1 MQISKARLHHP
12 QAIDRLWSNR
22 PFNSLENSLF
32 VGLIGL
38 FLLPIWL
45 FKYLPLQ
52 DGPIHLHTANVL
64 HDFLTGNLSIFQD
77 YYVTNL
83 QLAPNW
89 TTQIILTGLMFITSP
104 IIAEKLLLSL
114 YVILL
119 PVAMRYA
126 LSGVK
131 TSRFTPA
138 FLPFLSF
145 PFCYNLTFNVGF
157 YNFAYS
163 LIVFL
168 FVIGYWL
175 RHRHHIRLTQTG
187 ILLLLIL
194 GLYFTHLFSFVIFG
208 ITVTVLN
215 LSQALHI
222 LLTTRR
228 DFLSLLK
235 QLVIKTTLPTLA
247 ALLPT
252 GMICLQF
259 LGQNSVGS
267 EGPRWTPSMFDNLR
281 LGSILT
287 LSSLVSYNRFE
298 LVFAIA
304 ISSLLVALAVHQLL
318 RKFSH
323 FHLNDGD
330 GLLLVTI
337 VLVGVYLLAPKAISG
352 SVTIKDRLLLY
363 PALTGMLWLASGKY
377 REFMLQS
384 IKWLLVAISSGILIL
399 QLHTYAYLNGYLTEY
414 LSTAP
419 LIEPNTTLLAIN
431 FPTPRD
437 ALSRTAD
444 EPDLW
449 RPPKFIRP
457 WQLNPFTNLSGYLAV
472 DRQAVLIN
480 NYQADEDYFPI
491 NFRPEL
497 NPFKVL
503 DKDDWELG
511 RQTSVD
517 ILGYV
522 DITGR
527 PIDYVSIW
535 RTSDLP
541 LQEEGAQAIFQQLFS
556 AYDLIYTSPQR
567 GYAQLYRRKG
577 LARN

>member
-1 MQISKARLHHP
+1 M
-12 QAIDRLWSNR
+12 SNQFFSHQ
-22 PFNSLENSLF
+22 PFSPLENSLF

-52 DGPIHLHTANVL
+52 DGPIHVHTANVL
-64 HDFLTGNLSIFQD
+64 HGFLTSTPSIFQD
-77 YYVTNL
+77 YYITNL

-114 YVILL
+114 YVLLL
-119 PVAMRYA
+119 PVAVRYA
-126 LSGVK
+126 LNGV
-131 TSRFTPA
+131 RANAFAPA
-138 FLPFLSF
+138 FLAFLSF
-145 PFCYNLTFNVGF
+145 PFCYNLMFHMGF

-163 LIVFL
+163 LVIFL

-175 RHRHHIRLTQTG
+175 RHRRHFRLAQMG

-194 GLYFTHLFSFVIFG
+194 GLYFTHLFSFIVFG
-208 ITVTVLN
+208 IVVGVLN
-215 LSQALHI
+215 LFQGIHI
-222 LLTTRR
+222 LLTPRR
-228 DFLSLLK
+228 DTLILLK
-235 QLVIKTTLPTLA
+235 QLVVKTTLPTLV
-247 ALLPT
+247 ALLPA
-252 GMICLQF
+252 GVICLQF
-259 LGQNSVGS
+259 LGQTSVGS
-267 EGPRWTPSMFDNLR
+267 RGPRWTASMFDNLR

-287 LSSLVSYNRFE
+287 LSSLVSYNWLE

-304 ISSLLVALAVHQLL
+304 IISLLLALASYQLL
-318 RKFSH
+318 QKFPH
-323 FHLNDGD
+323 FHLNDRD
-330 GLLLVTI
+330 GLLVVTI
-337 VLVGVYLLAPKAISG
+337 VLVGVYLLAPKTLSG

-363 PALTGMLWLASGKY
+363 PVLTGMLWLAAGNY
-377 REFMLQS
+377 PGFVRQGM
-384 IKWLLVAISSGILIL
+384 KWLLVAISSAMLIL
-399 QLHTYAYLNGYLTEY
+399 QTHTYAYFNDYLTEY
-414 LSTAP
+414 ISTAP
-419 LIEPNTTLLAIN
+419 LIEQNATLLAIN
-431 FPTPRD
+431 FPTPKD

-444 EPDLW
+444 EPALW
-449 RPPKFIRP
+449 RPPTFVRP
-457 WQLNPFTNLSGYLAV
+457 WQINLFINASGYTAV
-472 DRQAVLIN
+472 ERQAVLIN
-480 NYQADEDYFPI
+480 NYQANEDYFPV

-497 NPFKVL
+497 NPFEIL
-503 DKDDWELG
+503 AADDWELG

-517 ILGYV
+517 ILGYS

-577 LARN
+577 FQISAP